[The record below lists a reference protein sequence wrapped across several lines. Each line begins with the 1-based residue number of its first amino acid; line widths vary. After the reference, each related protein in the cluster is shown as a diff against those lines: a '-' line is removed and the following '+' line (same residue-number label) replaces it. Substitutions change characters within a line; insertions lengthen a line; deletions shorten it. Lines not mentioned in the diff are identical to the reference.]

1 MGLSMDGPTGC
12 DRMEDGGFADLLD
25 SVGYGFL
32 LSGGIRNCDCTG
44 CNCKELPKPKI
55 LTNVWN
61 SEATEASV
69 RR

>member
-1 MGLSMDGPTGC
+1 
-12 DRMEDGGFADLLD
+12 MEDGGFADLLD